1 MASALHFTWSISCQC
16 NAVCVHSAEQYA
28 LWYTG
33 SALSNVFSRSLCI
46 VQEQL
51 LEEQKSILGQLYV
64 ERRALAEERAQFNLN
79 QKLKME
85 QEQRENLKVMK
96 VCR

>member
-1 MASALHFTWSISCQC
+1 MPYNLPEVYHVSAMQCAYTVQSNMHHASLE
-16 NAVCVHSAEQYA
+16 VHCTA
-28 LWYTG
+28 
-33 SALSNVFSRSLCI
+33 FSTSLCI

-51 LEEQKSILGQLYV
+51 LEEQKSILGQLYE